1 MLQAVLLCA
10 TKYWSVIIWKLGVS
24 YVTDRSGLFVCLF
37 FLNCVR
43 WIPHP
48 FDFQT
53 FVEVSF
59 ISLLL
64 YIAKPSGPNHLSS
77 FKGFG
82 EVNQVKVFF
91 F

>member
-24 YVTDRSGLFVCLF
+24 YVTDRSGFCFCF
-37 FLNCVR
+37 FRVFF
-43 WIPHP
+43 PHP

-77 FKGFG
+77 FKGFD
-82 EVNQVKVFF
+82 EVN
-91 F
+91 